1 MKKKV
6 FFVLFITLVFNMMCF
21 SLLFAETKS
30 ITLPKG
36 TTVEKLGTGHF
47 KFKLPNGKIVEMR
60 NFNSQ
65 TGAIGYVEVVDP
77 DPPHIIRGEKGQ
89 FKGEK
94 AKVIRLPSKTE
105 YVLIDDDICW
115 LKNSSK
121 IPKSNYIMI
130 DDDIV
135 WLPVTIQFEA
145 ENIGFK
151 GKLNK

>member
-1 MKKKV
+1 MAKKLFLLV
-6 FFVLFITLVFNMMCF
+6 ITILFFLGVNSV
-21 SLLFAETKS
+21 FAETKS

-77 DPPHIIRGEKGQ
+77 NPPHIIRGEKGQ

-135 WLPVTIQFEA
+135 WLPVTIQFET